1 MSKSKNKLTAL
12 FSTIKSIFEEF
23 KVLNTDK
30 GPLYYEDE
38 LQVGTILYTDSGVA
52 ADGEYQVDS
61 TIYVVA
67 GGAIVEIKEAEP
79 AQEEPKPQE
88 VPAPEELGR
97 GKTDCAE
104 ETQEEP
110 KPEPEPQVPSPEPK
124 KDEEEEPDP
133 IEEIKNAIFALKDQI
148 ATLENRITS
157 IESRITDIEGTPA
170 TPTPHEEFSKL
181 SGIEAV
187 KAMRQSMRIK

>member
-67 GGAIVEIKEAEP
+67 GGAIVEVKEAEP
-79 AQEEPKPQE
+79 AQKEPNPE
-88 VPAPEELGR
+88 PPMEELGC
-97 GKTDCAE
+97 GKTKCADE
-104 ETQEEP
+104 IPEPTQKEP
-110 KPEPEPQVPSPEPK
+110 NPEPQVPSESK
-124 KDEEEEPDP
+124 EQEQDP
-133 IEEIKNAIFALKDQI
+133 IEEINNAIFVLKDQI
-148 ATLENRITS
+148 AALENRLTS

-187 KAMRQSMRIK
+187 KAMRQSMRVK